1 MEIGLLLLRLAV
13 GLTMAA
19 HGAQKLFG
27 WFGGPGLD
35 AVGGFF
41 EQLGFV
47 PGRRNA
53 WMAGA
58 GEFSGGVLLA
68 IGLLTPAA
76 AALLIAIMFVAVMSV
91 HLKNGFFVTTGGYEY
106 NLVLAVAA
114 ASVAFIGPGP
124 LSVDAL
130 LGLPLAGA
138 GWGFTAIVIGLAG
151 GGVALAGR
159 RQAAPALSK

>member
-1 MEIGLLLLRLAV
+1 MEIGILLLRLVV

-53 WMAGA
+53 WLAGA
-58 GEFSGGVLLA
+58 GEFFGGVLLA

-76 AALLIAIMFVAVMSV
+76 AAVLIAVMFVAVLSV
-91 HLKNGFFVTTGGYEY
+91 HAKNGFFVTAGGYEY
-106 NLVLAVAA
+106 NLVLAVSA

-130 LGLPLAGA
+130 IGLPLSGIS
-138 GWGFTAIVIGLAG
+138 WGFAAIIVGVVG
-151 GGVALAGR
+151 GGGALAGR
-159 RQAAPALSK
+159 RHPAPALAK